1 MGRPRSLTE
10 GNIFSSLIRFAV
22 PVLFTLFL
30 QALYGGVDL
39 LVVGQFAQTAD
50 VSGVAT
56 GSMLLQTVTM
66 VVTGLSM
73 GITIL
78 VGERI
83 GRREPEDAGRA
94 IGGGICLFACFAVL
108 LTAVLVGGAE
118 VLARLMHAPEHAFHQ
133 TVLYIRICGAGSLFI
148 VAYNVL
154 GSIFRGS
161 ATPGPSAHRCHRLR
175 HQYLRGPAPGGRV
188 PHGAAGAALATVA
201 AQTVS
206 VLVSLFLIRLRRRS
220 LPFAFSRRHLR
231 FHRDI
236 IGAELRLGTPV
247 ALQELLVGT
256 SFLLIQAIVNSFGV
270 AASAGVGWRKS
281 VRLHYAGPSAYMQSM
296 SSFVAQN
303 MGRATRSGRK
313 GPEVWHPHLCG
324 GRPGDGPAHLLPR

>member
-118 VLARLMHAPEHAFHQ
+118 VLARLMHAPDRRQIRLYAHERNDCQNHRPRHEASSKRRDGQYLHALRADARDGLAAH
-133 TVLYIRICGAGSLFI
+133 VSGGAGGLCR
-148 VAYNVL
+148 L
-154 GSIFRGS
+154 
-161 ATPGPSAHRCHRLR
+161 HRL
-175 HQYLRGPAPGGRV
+175 
-188 PHGAAGAALATVA
+188 
-201 AQTVS
+201 
-206 VLVSLFLIRLRRRS
+206 
-220 LPFAFSRRHLR
+220 
-231 FHRDI
+231 
-236 IGAELRLGTPV
+236 
-247 ALQELLVGT
+247 
-256 SFLLIQAIVNSFGV
+256 
-270 AASAGVGWRKS
+270 SAC
-281 VRLHYAGPSAYMQSM
+281 VR
-296 SSFVAQN
+296 
-303 MGRATRSGRK
+303 
-313 GPEVWHPHLCG
+313 
-324 GRPGDGPAHLLPR
+324 

>member
-78 VGERI
+78 VG
-83 GRREPEDAGRA
+83 
-94 IGGGICLFACFAVL
+94 
-108 LTAVLVGGAE
+108 
-118 VLARLMHAPEHAFHQ
+118 
-133 TVLYIRICGAGSLFI
+133 S
-148 VAYNVL
+148 
-154 GSIFRGS
+154 GS
-161 ATPGPSAHRCHRLR
+161 AGGSRRMRAAPSAAASACSPASPSCSLPSWWVEPRYWPGSCTRLSTRSIRRCCTSASAGPAPSLLWPTTSWAPFSGDRRLQDPSAHRCHRLR

-220 LPFAFSRRHLR
+220 LPFAFSPATPALPPGHYRR
-231 FHRDI
+231 
-236 IGAELRLGTPV
+236 
-247 ALQELLVGT
+247 
-256 SFLLIQAIVNSFGV
+256 
-270 AASAGVGWRKS
+270 
-281 VRLHYAGPSAYMQSM
+281 
-296 SSFVAQN
+296 
-303 MGRATRSGRK
+303 
-313 GPEVWHPHLCG
+313 
-324 GRPGDGPAHLLPR
+324 